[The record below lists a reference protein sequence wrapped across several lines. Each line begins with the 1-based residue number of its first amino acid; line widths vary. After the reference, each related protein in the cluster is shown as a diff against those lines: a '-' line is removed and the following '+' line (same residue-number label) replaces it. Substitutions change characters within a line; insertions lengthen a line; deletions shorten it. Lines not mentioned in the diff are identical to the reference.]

1 MNKLRIQYD
10 DSRFEPAENDLIGR
24 ALKYAVSSHGDQKR
38 ASGGPFVAHPIAVA
52 EIVAQ
57 WGLDSEAVAA
67 ALLHDV
73 VEDTEVTAE
82 QIEKEFGSKVAELV
96 SGVTKLRLSSSPR
109 PALDSARLDA
119 NNENL
124 RRLLL
129 ATTKDFRVILI
140 KLADRLHNTR
150 TLGALPEEKRTRIAW
165 ESLQVYAPLAD
176 RLGMGQLKGE
186 LEDVSFANAQPEEY
200 ENLRAQ
206 VEEVTQNSASYL
218 TGLKRAIG
226 RHLKDA
232 GVEMIKIEAR
242 QKHYY
247 SIYKKLVKTQG
258 NIDKIYDLVAV
269 RIIVPD
275 VAACYQTLGILH
287 QNYKPLIYR
296 IKDYIAVPKPNGYQS
311 LHTTVFG
318 EEGRI
323 SEIQIRTPEM
333 HEAAE
338 FGVAAHFLYD
348 EHKTTAAYAKRGTAV
363 ATRANLKWVTQL
375 ASMQQQAQNGQE
387 FVDGA
392 KLELF
397 GDRIFVF
404 SPKGDLYEL
413 PEGATSL
420 DFAFAVHSD
429 LGLKALGAKVNGRLL
444 PLDTQLENRDVVDII
459 KRREAA
465 PTRDW
470 LNMVVTTHAKSRIR
484 SWFRAASHDVNVAS
498 GKSAIETELQ
508 TWGIKRLEDVPKRTM
523 TEAIDGL
530 HLRSQEDLFA
540 QVGEGSL
547 GLLAVIRRLVPEAPK
562 PKSVEVVKHTAPTGR
577 VLVEGS
583 HLPHTLAVCC
593 NPVYPQPLLGY
604 VTRGKGVTVHALDC
618 RNIPT
623 DVERYTS
630 CRWETAEGAELLAC
644 RLLVEGRRRIGLM
657 MDIAGTVARQNL
669 NMGNIVSKLDE
680 DTQISIIEF
689 TVEVPDLFVLSRL
702 RRELERLQ
710 SVERVRRID

>member
-10 DSRFEPAENDLIGR
+10 ASRFEPAENDLIGR
-24 ALKYAVSSHGDQKR
+24 ALTFAVNSHGDQKR
-38 ASGGPFVAHPIAVA
+38 ASGGPFVSHPIAVA
-52 EIVAQ
+52 EIVAE
-57 WGLDSEAVAA
+57 WGLDSEAIAA

-73 VEDTEVTAE
+73 VEDTEVTLE
-82 QIEKEFGSKVAELV
+82 QIEKEFGVKVAELV

-109 PALDSARLDA
+109 PALDSARLDL

-129 ATTKDFRVILI
+129 ATTKDFRVILL

-150 TLGALPEEKRTRIAW
+150 TLGALEKEKRTRIAW

-186 LEDVSFANAQPEEY
+186 LEDISFENAQPEEFA
-200 ENLRAQ
+200 NLKAQ
-206 VEEVTQNSASYL
+206 VEEVTRNSAGYL
-218 TGLKRAIG
+218 EGLKRAIV
-226 RHLKDA
+226 RHMKTA
-232 GVEMIKIEAR
+232 GIEVIKIEAR

-318 EEGRI
+318 EAGRI
-323 SEIQIRTPEM
+323 SEIQIRTPQM
-333 HEAAE
+333 HEEAE
-338 FGVAAHFLYD
+338 FGFAAHYLYD
-348 EHKTTAAYAKRGTAV
+348 EHKATAAYAKRGA
-363 ATRANLKWVTQL
+363 ATTPKLKWVTEL
-375 ASMQQQAQNGQE
+375 ASMQQAALNGQE
-387 FVDGA
+387 FLEGA

-444 PLDTQLENRDVVDII
+444 PLDTPLENRDVVDII
-459 KRREAA
+459 KRREPA
-465 PTRDW
+465 PSRDW
-470 LNMVVTTHAKSRIR
+470 LNMVVTSHAKSRIR
-484 SWFRAASHDVNVAS
+484 SWFKAD
-498 GKSAIETELQ
+498 
-508 TWGIKRLEDVPKRTM
+508 
-523 TEAIDGL
+523 
-530 HLRSQEDLFA
+530 
-540 QVGEGSL
+540 
-547 GLLAVIRRLVPEAPK
+547 
-562 PKSVEVVKHTAPTGR
+562 
-577 VLVEGS
+577 
-583 HLPHTLAVCC
+583 
-593 NPVYPQPLLGY
+593 
-604 VTRGKGVTVHALDC
+604 
-618 RNIPT
+618 
-623 DVERYTS
+623 
-630 CRWETAEGAELLAC
+630 
-644 RLLVEGRRRIGLM
+644 
-657 MDIAGTVARQNL
+657 
-669 NMGNIVSKLDE
+669 
-680 DTQISIIEF
+680 
-689 TVEVPDLFVLSRL
+689 
-702 RRELERLQ
+702 
-710 SVERVRRID
+710 

>member
-10 DSRFEPAENDLIGR
+10 SSRFEPAENDLIGR
-24 ALKYAVSSHGDQKR
+24 ALTFAVRSHGDQER
-38 ASGGPFVAHPIAVA
+38 ASGGPYVAHPIAVA
-52 EIVAQ
+52 EIVAGG
-57 WGLDSEAVAA
+57 GLDSEAVAA

-73 VEDTEVTAE
+73 VEDTEVTLE
-82 QIEKEFGSKVAELV
+82 QIEKEFGVKVAELV
-96 SGVTKLRLSSSPR
+96 NGVTKLRLSSSPR
-109 PALDSARLDA
+109 PALDSARLA
-119 NNENL
+119 LNNENL

-150 TLGALPEEKRTRIAW
+150 TLAALDKERRTRIAW

-200 ENLRAQ
+200 NKLRAQ
-206 VEEVTQNSASYL
+206 VEEVTRNSASYL
-218 TGLKRAIG
+218 AGLKRAIT
-226 RHLKDA
+226 RHMKNA
-232 GVEMIKIEAR
+232 GVEVIMIEAR

-258 NIDKIYDLVAV
+258 DIDKVYDLVAV

-275 VAACYQTLGILH
+275 VASCYQTLGILH

-318 EEGRI
+318 EAGRI

-338 FGVAAHFLYD
+338 FGFAAHYLYD
-348 EHKTTAAYAKRGTAV
+348 EHKATSAYANRGSAV
-363 ATRANLKWVTQL
+363 ARPANLRWITEL
-375 ASMQQQAQNGQE
+375 ASMQQAALSGQE
-387 FVDGA
+387 FLEGA

-444 PLDTQLENRDVVDII
+444 PLDTPLENRDVVDIV

-465 PTRDW
+465 PSRDW
-470 LNMVVTTHAKSRIR
+470 LNMVVTSHAKSRIR
-484 SWFRAASHDVNVAS
+484 SWFKAASHDVNVAS
-498 GKSAIETELQ
+498 GRAAIEAELQ
-508 TWGIKRLEDVPKRTM
+508 TWGVKRVEDVPKRKM
-523 TEAIDGL
+523 ADALDNL
-530 HLRSQEDLFA
+530 HLRSPEDLFA

-547 GLLAVIRRLVPEAPK
+547 GLISVIRRLVPDVAK
-562 PKSVEVVKHTAPTGR
+562 PKNVKVVKRAAPTGR
-577 VLVEGS
+577 VLVEGGELHHS
-583 HLPHTLAVCC
+583 LAVCC

-604 VTRGKGVTVHALDC
+604 VTRGKGVTVHALGC

-630 CRWETAEGAELLAC
+630 CRWETAEGTELLAC
-644 RLLVEGRRRIGLM
+644 QLMVEGSSRIGLM
-657 MDIAGTVARQNL
+657 MEIAGRVARQSL
-669 NMGNIVSKLDE
+669 NMRNIASQTDP
-680 DTQISIIEF
+680 DTQVSRIEF
-689 TVEVPDLFVLSRL
+689 TVEVPDLFVLSKL
-702 RRELERLQ
+702 RRSLERLSGVQ
-710 SVERVRRID
+710 RVRRID